1 LYLWEEMRWVYRH
14 YPEVAPEQIVRMGTV
29 HGARALGVEAEA
41 GTLAPGKRAGLAVIP
56 WPTEARGD
64 PYELLLAADSP
75 TLSAGTWVAYHA

>member
-1 LYLWEEMRWVYRH
+1 
-14 YPEVAPEQIVRMGTV
+14 
-29 HGARALGVEAEA
+29 LGVEAEA